1 MCIRDRFPNLFE
13 PLNLALSTKKI
24 SPSDPMLKS
33 LVSTKEVV
41 SNSLFVETKNIII
54 TNEKDIKI
62 EQILES
68 FMMFEWLI
76 LTPSNIFYFIYDLVQ
91 YTYLWDSKLFTSQP
105 SKSRKDNFGKKLNI
119 SLANLSLPSL
129 IKIPSKIF
137 LSL

>member
-1 MCIRDRFPNLFE
+1 
-13 PLNLALSTKKI
+13 
-24 SPSDPMLKS
+24 MLKS
-33 LVSTKEVV
+33 LVSTKEVI

-54 TNEKDIKI
+54 TNENDIKI

-76 LTPSNIFYFIYDLVQ
+76 LSPSNIFYFIFDLIHCI
-91 YTYLWDSKLFTSQP
+91 YLWDNKLFTSQP
-105 SKSRKDNFGKKLNI
+105 SKSRKDNFGKKLKI

>member
-1 MCIRDRFPNLFE
+1 MIFPDFLRF
-13 PLNLALSTKKI
+13 LNELSG
-24 SPSDPMLKS
+24 
-33 LVSTKEVV
+33 
-41 SNSLFVETKNIII
+41 NQ
-54 TNEKDIKI
+54 EKDIKI

-76 LTPSNIFYFIYDLVQ
+76 LTPSNIFYFIYELIQ
-91 YTYLWDSKLFTSQP
+91 CTYLWDSRLFTSQP
-105 SKSRKDNFGKKLNI
+105 FKSRKDNFGKKLNI